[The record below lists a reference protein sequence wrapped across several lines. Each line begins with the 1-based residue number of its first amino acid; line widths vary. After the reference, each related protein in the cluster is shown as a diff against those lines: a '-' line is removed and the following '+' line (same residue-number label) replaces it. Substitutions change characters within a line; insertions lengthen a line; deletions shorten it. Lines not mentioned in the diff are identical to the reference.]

1 VSPVKSA
8 QKRAAPGRA
17 ATGRS
22 AKKPAADRTAGKPAA
37 NGDAPGADAIQ
48 LAISGGVAV
57 ITLNRPAKLNAFAGD
72 MRGRLVDALDRVA
85 ADRDV
90 RVLVI
95 TGAGKAFCS
104 GGDVQHM
111 VELKA
116 RGSGYEAIAPLLEL
130 GRAIVTRLAALEMPV
145 IAAVNGVA
153 AGAGLNLALA
163 CDVRIASSEARF
175 AESFVKLGLH
185 PDWGGTFHLPR
196 LAGTA
201 AALDLCWTGEAID
214 GAAALRLGLVQRVVP
229 AAAFGRSW
237 RAYAG
242 ALAAAPITS
251 VRAAKRTL
259 RAALARTLEQCLDA
273 EAEAQTACWA
283 STDSAEGLAAFAEK
297 RAPRFGGEPVEEDSR
312 PPSRAARRFE

>member
-1 VSPVKSA
+1 
-8 QKRAAPGRA
+8 
-17 ATGRS
+17 
-22 AKKPAADRTAGKPAA
+22 
-37 NGDAPGADAIQ
+37 
-48 LAISGGVAV
+48 
-57 ITLNRPAKLNAFAGD
+57 
-72 MRGRLVDALDRVA
+72 M
-85 ADRDV
+85 
-90 RVLVI
+90 
-95 TGAGKAFCS
+95 
-104 GGDVQHM
+104 
-111 VELKA
+111 
-116 RGSGYEAIAPLLEL
+116 
-130 GRAIVTRLAALEMPV
+130 

-163 CDVRIASSEARF
+163 CDVRI

-214 GAAALRLGLVQRVVP
+214 AAAALRLGLVQRVVP
-229 AAAFGRSW
+229 AAAFERSW

-259 RAALARTLEQCLDA
+259 RAALARTLDQCLDA
-273 EAEAQTACWA
+273 EAEAQAGCWA

-297 RAPRFGGEPVEEDSR
+297 RAPRFGGEPVEEPSR